1 MISMMNYCALH
12 VCCLC
17 NIKRKSITP
26 FFGNA
31 SNAVKNT
38 LSLILLLITAL
49 RKLGAHLNR
58 KYPLH
63 GIFKSDLIKYISL
76 VLDGINPKIKS
87 NKFFLI
93 LSLYSQC
100 FCVFHDCLNQAKT

>member
-1 MISMMNYCALH
+1 MILQMNYCALH
-12 VCCLC
+12 VCYLC

-58 KYPLH
+58 KYTLH
-63 GIFKSDLIKYISL
+63 GILKSDLRKHLSL
-76 VLDGINPKIKS
+76 VLDGINPQDKIKQILV
-87 NKFFLI
+87 NFEPIFTMFL
-93 LSLYSQC
+93 C
-100 FCVFHDCLNQAKT
+100 FS

>member
-1 MISMMNYCALH
+1 MNYCVLH
-12 VCCLC
+12 VCYLC

-38 LSLILLLITAL
+38 LSLILLITAL

-58 KYPLH
+58 KYTLH
-63 GIFKSDLIKYISL
+63 GILKSDLKKYVSL
-76 VLDGINPKIKS
+76 VLDRINSKIDKIKQILL
-87 NKFFLI
+87 NFEPIFIMFLYF
-93 LSLYSQC
+93 S
-100 FCVFHDCLNQAKT
+100 

>member
-1 MISMMNYCALH
+1 MNYCVLH
-12 VCCLC
+12 VCYLC

-58 KYPLH
+58 KYLH
-63 GIFKSDLIKYISL
+63 GIFKSDLRKYISL

-87 NKFFLI
+87 NKFLI
-93 LSLYSQC
+93 LSLHSQY